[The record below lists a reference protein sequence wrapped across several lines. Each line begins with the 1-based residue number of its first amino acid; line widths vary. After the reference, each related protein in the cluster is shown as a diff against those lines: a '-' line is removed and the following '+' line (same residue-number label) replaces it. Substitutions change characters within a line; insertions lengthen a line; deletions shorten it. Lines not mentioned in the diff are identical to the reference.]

1 MAYIGQTP
9 SAVPLDGGDIADDIV
24 DSQHYAAGSIDTAHL
39 ADDQITLAKMAAG
52 TDGNIISYDA
62 SGNPVAIATGSS
74 GQVLTSGGA
83 GAAPSFA
90 AAAAGGKVLQ
100 VVSSVYTGTAT
111 STSTTP
117 AAVSGFSAAITCSAT
132 SSKVLV
138 HVSTF
143 LGGVQNVYLAMIL
156 KRNGTEIGSGTGASG
171 SRTNAFIAGSFQNEG
186 SQPWKILPASKT
198 FLDSP
203 SSTSALTYQM
213 YLARSYGSAGPVNL
227 NASSKYADNQ
237 SYIQYMS
244 STITLME
251 IGA

>member
-9 SAVPLDGGDIADDIV
+9 SAVPLDGSDIADDIV

-100 VVSSVYTGTAT
+100 VINSSYSTQVNSVGDTGLTAT
-111 STSTTP
+111 ITP
-117 AAVSGFSAAITCSAT
+117 SAT

-138 HVSTF
+138 FASQGCARAAWST
-143 LGGVQNVYLAMIL
+143 GGVVLILYRASTILVRFEEQLAL
-156 KRNGTEIGSGTGASG
+156 PGGGSAYQGIFTAAS
-171 SRTNAFIAGSFQNEG
+171 ST
-186 SQPWKILPASKT
+186 T
-198 FLDSP
+198 YLDSP
-203 SSTSALTYQM
+203 SSTSACVYKTTFGSTSGGM
-213 YLARSYGSAGPVNL
+213 YAQYGG
-227 NASSKYADNQ
+227 
-237 SYIQYMS
+237 
-244 STITLME
+244 STSTMTLVE

>member
-9 SAVPLDGGDIADDIV
+9 SAVPLDGSDIADDIV

-90 AAAAGGKVLQ
+90 AAGGGKLLQ
-100 VVSSVYTGTAT
+100 VLIVSD
-111 STSTTP
+111 TTP
-117 AAVSGFSAAITCSAT
+117 MDLSSATYTDTNLSLSITPSAT
-132 SSKVLV
+132 SSKILV
-138 HVSTF
+138 MWNVQAEAMAASTGF
-143 LGGVQNVYLAMIL
+143 GTRLVRGSTNVYTSATAYDTYTSIINVRVRSDY
-156 KRNGTEIGSGTGASG
+156 KH
-171 SRTNAFIAGSFQNEG
+171 
-186 SQPWKILPASKT
+186 
-198 FLDSP
+198 LDSP
-203 SSTSALTYQM
+203 STTSAVVYKVQVSTYSNRQCTFND
-213 YLARSYGSAGPVNL
+213 GS
-227 NASSKYADNQ
+227 NQ
-237 SYIQYMS
+237 TQLV
-244 STITLME
+244 LME